1 MTATDMPPTP
11 SGPEDRGTDFAND
24 FVHQLQS
31 HQVTDAS
38 PVTPEDYLP
47 PKDAPSGHSI
57 LGTVA
62 NALGLNTDQEP
73 LPTAMEGPP
82 LLSNAMKRELKDL
95 RRQDMHLYIR
105 QVKFVAQETCVD
117 FVAKYLECRE
127 NAKWYNRV
135 MCEKHSQENAG
146 CYNRNL
152 EKIKQELGE
161 TSKAI

>member
-1 MTATDMPPTP
+1 MTATDTP
-11 SGPEDRGTDFAND
+11 SGSKDRGTDFAND
-24 FVHQLQS
+24 FVHSLQS
-31 HQVTDAS
+31 HQATDAS

-47 PKDAPSGHSI
+47 PKDTPTGQSV
-57 LGTVA
+57 LDTVT
-62 NALGLNTDQEP
+62 NALGLNSHQEP
-73 LPTAMEGPP
+73 LSTEAIKGPP

-105 QVKFVAQETCVD
+105 QVRFVAQETCVD
-117 FVAKYLECRE
+117 FVTKYFECRE

-135 MCEKHSQENAG
+135 MCEKHSQENAD
-146 CYNRNL
+146 CYSRNL